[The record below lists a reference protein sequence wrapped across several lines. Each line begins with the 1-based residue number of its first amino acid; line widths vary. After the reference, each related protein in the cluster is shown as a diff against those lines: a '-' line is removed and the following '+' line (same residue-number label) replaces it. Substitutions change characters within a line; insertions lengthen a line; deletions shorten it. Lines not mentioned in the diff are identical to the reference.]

1 MAEQYSNRQ
10 FFRKTP
16 NTYLAQ
22 FFDAKQTQLDVNYT
36 KLKESDANAL
46 QEALNKLPDSQIADI
61 EAEFQDVNALACEGG
76 IAALADEANF
86 HNDDTFIEAIA
97 AIEGFHAKA
106 MWAFLEQPKYWR
118 GAAMFLHADNVS
130 PSYWKKRN
138 DLPSLPPQVEDDAIQ
153 ALAKAISGYFFN
165 KEGRGKNCIV
175 EPYRRNQKE
184 YFFAYPEDFAQ
195 SAVEWVGDTL
205 KSQAHHPAFEIIF
218 VYCEAEGS
226 LDIYAPKNPKAI
238 TDLQVMFA
246 KHILK
251 LETLAEGTLDKRVYE
266 LAPVVDDDFEF
277 RIEPASGIAS
287 VLVTKLRVTLKHN
300 KKQRVTIEADAYK
313 DPDAVYSLLGQLNLP
328 AYYVSQVTLKV
339 TFDAIGNGRAKTRT
353 VNITHPNSCALNH
366 DGNDLKIRQM
376 LAKSGL
382 EPKAVTGV
390 EGGNG

>member
-1 MAEQYSNRQ
+1 MVAQYSNRH

-16 NTYLAQ
+16 NQYLAA
-22 FFDAKQTQLDVNYT
+22 FFDTKGVQLNVDFSQ
-36 KLKESDANAL
+36 LKENDADAL
-46 QEALNKLPDSQIADI
+46 QLALNTLTDSQTTDI

-76 IAALADEANF
+76 IAALVDEADF
-86 HNDDTFIEAIA
+86 HNDDAFIEAIA

-106 MWAFLEQPKYWR
+106 MWAFLNKLEYWR
-118 GAAMFLHADNVS
+118 GATMFLHADNVS

-138 DLPSLPPQVEDDAIQ
+138 DLPSLPPQVDDEDIQ
-153 ALAKAISGYFFN
+153 ALAKAISGYFFH

-175 EPYRRNQKE
+175 EPYQRNQKE

-226 LDIYAPKNPKAI
+226 LDIYAPKNSKAI
-238 TDLQVMFA
+238 ADLQAMFA
-246 KHILK
+246 KNILK
-251 LETLAEGTLDKRVYE
+251 LETLSEGVIDKRVYE
-266 LAPVVDDDFEF
+266 LAPVVENDFKF
-277 RIEPASGIAS
+277 KIEPASGIAS
-287 VLVTKLRVTLKHN
+287 VLVTKLRVTLKHDR
-300 KKQRVTIEADAYK
+300 KKRIIIEADAYK
-313 DPDAVYSLLGQLNLP
+313 DPNAVYGLLDQLKLP

-339 TFDAIGNGRAKTRT
+339 TFEAMGSKRAKTRA

-376 LAKSGL
+376 LASSGL
-382 EPKAVTGV
+382 EPKAMSSP
-390 EGGNG
+390 EQ

>member
-1 MAEQYSNRQ
+1 MASQYSHMQ
-10 FFRKTP
+10 FFRRMP
-16 NTYLAQ
+16 NTQLANY
-22 FFDAKQTQLDVNYT
+22 FKSRDIDLGVNFT
-36 KLKESDANAL
+36 ELKEKNSEKIFNAFIG
-46 QEALNKLPDSQIADI
+46 LPEEQQADM

-76 IAALADEANF
+76 IAALVDEAGF
-86 HNDDTFIEAIA
+86 HDDDAFIEEIA

-106 MWAFLEQPKYWR
+106 MWAFLNKLKYWR
-118 GAAMFLHADNVS
+118 GATMFLHADNVS

-138 DLPSLPPQVEDDAIQ
+138 DLPSLPPQVDDEDIQ
-153 ALAKAISGYFFN
+153 MLAKAISGYFFR

-226 LDIYAPKNPKAI
+226 LDIYAPKNTKALA
-238 TDLQVMFA
+238 DLQTMFA
-246 KHILK
+246 NIILK
-251 LETLAEGTLDKRVYE
+251 LETLAEGVIDKRVYE
-266 LAPVVDDDFEF
+266 LALVVEDDFKF
-277 RIEPASGIAS
+277 RIEPTSGIAS
-287 VLVTKLRVTLKHN
+287 VLVTKLRVTLKHDR
-300 KKQRVTIEADAYK
+300 KQRITIEADVHK
-313 DPDAVYSLLGQLNLP
+313 NPDAVYSLLDQLKLP

-339 TFDAIGNGRAKTRT
+339 TFEAIGNKRAKTRT

-376 LAKSGL
+376 LASSGL
-382 EPKAVTGV
+382 EPKAMSS
-390 EGGNG
+390 NGE